1 MNDLFS
7 SHHFKAGEMSLDKRQ
22 VVIRWSSSAR
32 RRRSGEKTNE
42 VSWKEY
48 DIS

>member
-7 SHHFKAGEMSLDKRQ
+7 SHHFKAGEMSLDRRQ

-32 RRRSGEKTNE
+32 RRRSDGKTNE

-48 DIS
+48 DI